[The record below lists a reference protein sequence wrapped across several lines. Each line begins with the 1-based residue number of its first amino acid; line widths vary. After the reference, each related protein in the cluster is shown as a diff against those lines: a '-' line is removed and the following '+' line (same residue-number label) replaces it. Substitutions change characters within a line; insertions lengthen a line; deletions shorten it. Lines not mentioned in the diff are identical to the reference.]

1 MTHLQGAWPA
11 LMTPHAPDGGPN
23 LTALRVLVRHL
34 LTKEIGGF
42 YVNGTTGEGVFMSV
56 ADRKQ
61 VLETVLDEVSGQVPV
76 VSHVGAMAAGDAF
89 CLAEHAAACG
99 ANGFASIIP
108 PLYNSPAAVE
118 AYYRRLAAAAPDL
131 PFFMYVI
138 NASVPILP
146 LVEALLDIPNLAGG
160 KYTGPDM
167 FEFRRVLDA
176 GAGRDAW
183 SLSSGMDEMC
193 VAAVLAGSVGNI
205 GSTLNFMP
213 GAYARMRSLAAEGKT
228 DQAMQLQ
235 LKANRVTA
243 IMIDHGFGGALYT
256 VVKHL
261 GIDAGNPRLPNLE
274 QDATDAETMLRSLQ
288 QAGFDDLAAM

>member
-11 LMTPHAPDGGPN
+11 LMTPHALDGGPN
-23 LTALRVLVRHL
+23 LTALRALVRHL

-56 ADRKQ
+56 ADREQ
-61 VLETVLDEVSGQVPV
+61 VLETVLDEVAGRVPV

-89 CLAEHAAACG
+89 RLAGHAATCDAG
-99 ANGFASIIP
+99 GFASIIP
-108 PLYNSPAAVE
+108 PLYNSSAAVE
-118 AYYRRLAAAAPDL
+118 SYYRRLAAAAPDL

-146 LVEALLDIPNLAGG
+146 LVESLLDIPNLAGG

-213 GAYARMRSLAAEGKT
+213 GAYARMRSLVAEGRT
-228 DQAMQLQ
+228 EEAMQLQ
-235 LKANRVTA
+235 LRANRVTA

-261 GIDAGNPRLPNLE
+261 GIDAGRPRLPNLE
-274 QDATDAETMLRSLQ
+274 QNAADAATMLRTLQ
-288 QAGFDDLAAM
+288 QAGLDDLAAM